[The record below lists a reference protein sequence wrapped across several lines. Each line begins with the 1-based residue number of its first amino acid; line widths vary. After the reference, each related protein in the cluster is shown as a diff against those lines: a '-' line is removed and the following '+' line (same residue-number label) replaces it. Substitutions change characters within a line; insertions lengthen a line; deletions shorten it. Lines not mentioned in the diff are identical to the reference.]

1 MMLSQILLQINAN
14 TWVWWHMSVFP
25 GLGRKREMYQQ
36 FKFILSSTEPELCMN
51 LSQQKKRRGRNGRAN
66 KIHC

>member
-1 MMLSQILLQINAN
+1 
-14 TWVWWHMSVFP
+14 MSVFP

-36 FKFILSSTEPELCMN
+36 FKFILSSIEPELCMN
-51 LSQQKKRRGRNGRAN
+51 LSQQKKRRERNGRAN